1 MFKENCFP
9 IFRVLVITIIEVLGN
24 KATQMTFS
32 KLLNS
37 EKKQLITS
45 FNMLYIHIRIHIEV
59 FAESHKT

>member
-1 MFKENCFP
+1 MFKENCLP

-24 KATQMTFS
+24 KAMQVTFL

-37 EKKQLITS
+37 EKKRLIIS
-45 FNMLYIHIRIHIEV
+45 FNMLYIHITIHIEM